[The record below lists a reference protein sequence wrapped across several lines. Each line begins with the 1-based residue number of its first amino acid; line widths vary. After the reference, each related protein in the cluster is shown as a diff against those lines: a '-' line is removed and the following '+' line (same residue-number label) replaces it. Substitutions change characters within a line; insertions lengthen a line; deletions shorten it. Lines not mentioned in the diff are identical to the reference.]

1 MVLIGDDAYL
11 EHHGILKQKWGVR
24 NGPPYPLDYD
34 DHSAAQKKA
43 NPKSELNNYENN
55 NATSKTE
62 ALNKKEKAEKKK
74 DESSNSSN
82 SKRMATLM
90 EKGLSE
96 EQAKNQI
103 AFEKRAIAIA
113 AVTAAAIGAAATY
126 NLVRNKNLAED
137 FVLSSG
143 TEMFRVASSDS
154 SEMRDMFYATTNK
167 LDSKKYAGM
176 YGKQLMKQGS
186 TDIYQKVLSPKS
198 DIKIAGSNTGEKIY
212 KELSKNP
219 EFKKAM
225 GLYRMYGL
233 DYDDFNKNILMVQ
246 KNSGAAKMFF
256 DKLQKEGYGGI
267 IDVNDSKYSGYNAN
281 RPVILFNQQS
291 NVSTNSVNKLS
302 KEQINKNAR
311 IGMLAAAGQQFMSSD
326 NYAMNIATLGGAG
339 LVVAGKSYM
348 NSMDSA
354 STSQSLEE
362 DKTSKK

>member
-1 MVLIGDDAYL
+1 MVIIKRSDTYL

-24 NGPPYPLDYD
+24 NAPPYPLDYN

-55 NATSKTE
+55 NVTAKTE
-62 ALNKKEKAEKKK
+62 ALNKKEKTKVEKKES
-74 DESSNSSN
+74 ESSKSS
-82 SKRMATLM
+82 RIAMLM

-103 AFEKRAIAIA
+103 AFEKRALAIT

-167 LDSKKYAGM
+167 LDSKKYAGI
-176 YGKQLMKQGS
+176 YAKQLMGQGK

-212 KELSKNP
+212 NQLVKDP
-219 EFKKAM
+219 EFDKAM
-225 GLYRMYGL
+225 GLYRMHGL
-233 DYDDFNKNILMVQ
+233 NYDDFNKNILMVQ

-256 DKLQKEGYGGI
+256 DKLQQEGYGGI

-291 NVSTNSVNKLS
+291 NISTNSVNKLS
-302 KEQINKNAR
+302 KEQINNNAR
-311 IGMLAAAGQQFMSSD
+311 IGMLAAMGQQFVSSE
-326 NYAMNIATLGGAG
+326 NYTMNIATLGGIG
-339 LVVAGKSYM
+339 LGAAGKTYLS
-348 NSMDSA
+348 SMDS
-354 STSQSLEE
+354 SNNPSQVPE
-362 DKTSKK
+362 KK